1 MGKQLDTSGWV
12 AIQISNFM
20 DRFKRSDGIQL
31 GYYLAQ
37 LNSIPVCVGII
48 RQLLVEN
55 RELKQRLG
63 ENGRKWHDRQDGC

>member
-12 AIQISNFM
+12 AIQISNFI

-48 RQLLVEN
+48 RQLVIEN
-55 RELKQRLG
+55 RELKRQL
-63 ENGRKWHDRQDGC
+63 EEDGRRCHDRQGGC